1 MALCARMTSHKSV
14 QLPWFKRC
22 CPAARC
28 GSLLGIAQ
36 IMSQAMSLLTMR
48 RRNSESREVD
58 TQPGANQR
66 EGRARGPPPRQS
78 DGRRDGERLELGVAN
93 RWLNALSEDD

>member
-28 GSLLGIAQ
+28 DSLLGIAQ

-48 RRNSESREVD
+48 RRNSESREATRNLEQINVKVELAVH
-58 TQPGANQR
+58 PLGNQMV
-66 EGRARGPPPRQS
+66 
-78 DGRRDGERLELGVAN
+78 GEMVNDWSLEWQTGG
-93 RWLNALSEDD
+93 

>member
-28 GSLLGIAQ
+28 DSLLGIAQ

-48 RRNSESREVD
+48 RRNSESREAD

-66 EGRARGPPPRQS
+66 EGRARGPPLGNQMV
-78 DGRRDGERLELGVAN
+78 GEMVNDWSLEWQTGG
-93 RWLNALSEDD
+93 